1 MPHPPDGVPI
11 LGFFMIPHQALSSL
25 TPPLLHIYPSGLLQG
40 KYLHR
45 YYGTCHLGF
54 LPWPLPECMGDHIFQ
69 KHTLSLQSSPEDVTD
84 PRLTQH
90 PPALLFPYVSQLS
103 PSSGKFS
110 LSCMPSVIIDII
122 NTWALRLS
130 GSHVVGA
137 MLVG

>member
-1 MPHPPDGVPI
+1 M
-11 LGFFMIPHQALSSL
+11 
-25 TPPLLHIYPSGLLQG
+25 
-40 KYLHR
+40 
-45 YYGTCHLGF
+45 
-54 LPWPLPECMGDHIFQ
+54 ENHIFP